1 MSIHQTSK
9 EYREFAGD
17 PGAGLGTFT
26 AESPPPPFA
35 HSLVRKLRP
44 HKPWAPW
51 PKKKKRK
58 GMISRVWGLETYPGE
73 QEIDLE
79 E

>member
-1 MSIHQTSK
+1 MISLLWAQVQ
-9 EYREFAGD
+9 
-17 PGAGLGTFT
+17 
-26 AESPPPPFA
+26 
-35 HSLVRKLRP
+35 SLVRKLRP

-51 PKKKKRK
+51 PKKKRK
-58 GMISRVWGLETYPGE
+58 QMISRVWGLETYARE